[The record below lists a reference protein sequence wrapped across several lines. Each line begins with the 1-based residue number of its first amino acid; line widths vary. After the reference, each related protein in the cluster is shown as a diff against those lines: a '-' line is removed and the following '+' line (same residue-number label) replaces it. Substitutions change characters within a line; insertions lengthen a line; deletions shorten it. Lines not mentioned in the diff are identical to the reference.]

1 MYTYLQ
7 APPFSVVFSV
17 MPRSF
22 RLLEELEE
30 GQKGHGDGMTSWG
43 LNDED
48 DMQMKL
54 WNGMIV
60 GPPRVS
66 VGCGV
71 LVWGWRDCAPGTVF

>member
-1 MYTYLQ
+1 MLCYNYKYFIL
-7 APPFSVVFSV
+7 V

-48 DMQMKL
+48 DMQMKM

-66 VGCGV
+66 LFVQSPR
-71 LVWGWRDCAPGTVF
+71 LNSNP